1 MLSCPRT
8 VAVVGAALACGA
20 FAAARFFVLLGLF
33 YPMKFQNVFAWTER
47 SALSQGTFSDD

>member
-33 YPMKFQNVFAWTER
+33 YPMKFQNVFA
-47 SALSQGTFSDD
+47 